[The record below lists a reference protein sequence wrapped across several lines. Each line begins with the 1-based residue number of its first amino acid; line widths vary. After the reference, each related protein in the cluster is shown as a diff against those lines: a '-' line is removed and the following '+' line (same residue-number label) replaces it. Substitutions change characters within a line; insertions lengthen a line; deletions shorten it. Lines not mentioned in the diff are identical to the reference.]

1 MNVSPAEAIPESLT
15 FIIDLMSRVHEIKNN
30 GMTLALLAETNMS
43 LVPHEGT
50 HSQKMYVAFDVCL
63 GAIAVVSTEPI
74 KRHRGIGDPIS
85 RIAGV
90 SAL

>member
-1 MNVSPAEAIPESLT
+1 MR
-15 FIIDLMSRVHEIKNN
+15 RVHEI
-30 GMTLALLAETNMS
+30 ALLAETNLS

-50 HSQKMYVAFDVCL
+50 RSQKMYVAFDV

-74 KRHRGIGDPIS
+74 KRHRGIADPVS

-90 SAL
+90 STH